1 MYECLDSNKTYMAK
15 LTLIDLSNDQLPSYP
30 SINSMNRSNGSC
42 NTTEDPFGRIF
53 VSNKIGDVNLK
64 VFNIK

>member
-1 MYECLDSNKTYMAK
+1 MAK

-30 SINSMNRSNGSC
+30 SINSMNRSNRSC
-42 NTTEDPFGRIF
+42 NTIEDPFGRIF

>member
-1 MYECLDSNKTYMAK
+1 MAK

-30 SINSMNRSNGSC
+30 SINSMNRSNRSC
-42 NTTEDPFGRIF
+42 NTIEDPFGRMF
-53 VSNKIGDVNLK
+53 VSNKIGKKYVNLK